1 MEYTSKLFVD
11 FLKKLIVFD
20 KDSQSAIQVAS
31 RVKNDRDAG
40 EKNEW
45 DRVRTTAEQQAKN
58 FSSKVQSIIT
68 DFQKQMDNVLSR
80 DIGDKT
86 ATFNRLQKCK
96 EALVLISSAEKSITH
111 KDVYESNKNGSSQQM
126 SISIED
132 IINGKIDFV
141 SMAYDLNEALK
152 GSRKREA
159 TRWGTLRKEG
169 APRWLLYLSLISS

>member
-58 FSSKVQSIIT
+58 FYYHR
-68 DFQKQMDNVLSR
+68 FP
-80 DIGDKT
+80 
-86 ATFNRLQKCK
+86 
-96 EALVLISSAEKSITH
+96 EADGQRSFS
-111 KDVYESNKNGSSQQM
+111 
-126 SISIED
+126 
-132 IINGKIDFV
+132 
-141 SMAYDLNEALK
+141 
-152 GSRKREA
+152 
-159 TRWGTLRKEG
+159 
-169 APRWLLYLSLISS
+169 